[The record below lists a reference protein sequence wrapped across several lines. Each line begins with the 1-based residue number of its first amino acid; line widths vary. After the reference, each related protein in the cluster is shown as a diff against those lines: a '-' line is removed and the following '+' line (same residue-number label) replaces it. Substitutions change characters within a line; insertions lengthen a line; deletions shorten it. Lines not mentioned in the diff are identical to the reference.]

1 MIFRRRR
8 TRIEIAHT
16 AVRLAGNGAWAD
28 GPDPADPSRPS
39 PPPAPLRSRI
49 SPAAAAATTLREKP
63 SGTEAG
69 EGLFATTLHVP
80 ADKEKR

>member
-16 AVRLAGNGAWAD
+16 AVRLAGNAAWAD

-39 PPPAPLRSRI
+39 PPPL
-49 SPAAAAATTLREKP
+49 SPAERAAVVRAEQLRTE
-63 SGTEAG
+63 SGG
-69 EGLFATTLHVP
+69 WLFDTKLHAP
-80 ADKEKR
+80 ADKERR